1 MSYMT
6 PSEENIMAID
16 TKNFGPIQ
24 AYQKLTELNESKLNQ
39 SSPNSS
45 EQSKGVENALERVS
59 SNVTK
64 AEMRVEQ
71 QASLVSHLF
80 GDGATTLN
88 SAMKITYQSAIEKLN
103 EILMANQELTAAT
116 DGAQKL
122 DNTVNPI
129 SEEALQSQ
137 GGMEYWTPENT
148 AKRIVEGASAFFA
161 SFQTANPELEG
172 EALMDK
178 FIDVVGGGL
187 SKGFD
192 EARSILGDLNVLEG
206 DISDNIDLTYGLV
219 QDGLETYQKEFLASL
234 ADLN

>member
-39 SSPNSS
+39 SSPNGS